1 MPVVMP
7 DRPSRL
13 MRSSSEFGT
22 SMAERAGAEF
32 SLAFEDN
39 PVPLLFKWS
48 DVASAN
54 RRGPYISK
62 ADADSIAE
70 QNGVRLNISSSGV
83 SRAALDIMIGDELD
97 RQRKQSI
104 IDRAPST
111 AGSWVVGKGAGFAA
125 GFADPIGLAANFV
138 PVVGQGTRIAQMAN
152 ASRMATR
159 LVGRAAV
166 GAVEGAVGAAMFEPL
181 MVAAKHGAGR
191 EHGMMDVATDI
202 AGGAAMGGVLHPA
215 VGGFA
220 DSYRALTG
228 KAQPWALPGTQ
239 PVSPD
244 VQAALDAG
252 RPAEALA
259 ASGSVYGRT
268 TRVKVG
274 GDYVPARWAVV
285 DADDAAVAMSKGEGQ
300 YRDRTRAASDAQI
313 QGIARSIDFDEL
325 HWAPGL
331 DKGAPTLTR
340 DGTIVGGNGR
350 MAAIRLAYDLPSG
363 QAYSIPMRERLQGEF
378 GINPDAVRGMKKP
391 ALVRVFERDVD
402 TRAAAVAS
410 NEGGT
415 LRMSALEQAKVDG
428 ERLGRVDLASADDGR
443 LDVPENRGAIRR
455 WVEQFP
461 DAERA
466 ALLDAHGSLSPEG
479 VMRLRNAALHNAFG
493 DSSTLARLVD
503 STDSGLGRVSSALI
517 KVAGKIADVRA
528 AVGRGELHDID
539 IATDVLQA
547 VERLANLR
555 ENGMPVDVYLRQEDL
570 LGSGLTPEATKILA
584 FLGENLN
591 SSQRMAD
598 GILGFYR
605 GVERAGDPS
614 QADLFGGG
622 GVPDRGSLLESSL
635 QAVRD
640 DRSTAE
646 AKLEAVS
653 PQTREAA
660 VSVAASQVM
669 SGKNVDVQ
677 PIVDADPAIGTATS
691 EDVLSMFADQDRP
704 EAHRT
709 VDMDASREVAA
720 NVAQA
725 PRAWDASHAKLEAD
739 AAVLEL
745 ERLAKNQDEA
755 WKYARAYHG
764 TPAIF
769 PADERGDLGGFRWDK
784 MGTGEGAQAFAFGHY
799 LAQDEMI
806 SRKQYRDRLV
816 QKARE
821 AASRNAE
828 IRILDVD
835 ALESYIERAE
845 IEPEFQEPIRQI
857 ARDMENGITRP
868 QAIWKAFK
876 DFNIGIEYQN
886 DIRAIVDNML
896 GSDSRYP
903 NVLLRIGEDM
913 DPAWDIG
920 GKVVHRSLS
929 GRGGFLAEA
938 AAQVSTSGY
947 ARAKKIFEGE
957 LSISRDRLALVSDIL
972 KKDLEE
978 NNQAGINHG
987 RKQVE
992 RFSSDV
998 AKWEGVI
1005 SALDEVTAPD
1015 PRHAGAQIIDE
1026 KTKVSDAPDDI
1037 KEKIERIAP
1046 GVMRDLDN
1054 RFSGNSTLLNVAR
1067 EIGHRLDPAYGMQS
1081 FVSADAVAS
1090 GRAKYTE
1097 LYPNDPTNVFDVYT
1111 KRRVDSED
1119 RAAVGY
1125 FVLLGQGISITDN
1138 VARAASDRTLRT
1150 DVVRATPK
1158 IPEVSP
1164 GSVYTVEIP
1173 DEVEAD
1179 FLRWDVPFDQQ
1190 PAKVREAFEAISPGF
1205 LDAYSEQ
1212 PREFNG
1218 EHAYRTLSSLLRD
1231 AGEDM
1236 ELFDPAVV
1244 DNAFE
1249 ELKKRRSEEYADGV
1263 MRSMM
1268 DGTFD
1273 QSMSDELVSIM
1284 LDMQGVHGQKFLDG
1298 NSRGLMVDS
1307 PKARFNYV
1315 IFNDSTAK
1323 LVSRYMRGD
1332 GPGQAM
1338 ATIERM
1344 ARDAFG
1350 DASAG
1355 LMEAGRVSVVAHV
1368 SDLPGGPH
1376 PADVRAMTA
1385 PDGRVYM
1392 VAENLGSD
1400 DVRGILLHEVGVH
1413 VGLPQMLGPDGMDS
1427 VLRDVDALL
1436 AGGDSIALAARK
1448 AVPADTPA
1456 HLVRE
1461 ETLAYLV
1468 QNHPDIGIVRR
1479 VIAAVRAWLYEKFP
1493 ALRSSMKLRSEDLV
1507 SLATSA
1513 IRRTAAME
1521 DVGAG
1526 GVRYSRGGASLD
1538 PKSELKPYDDAVE
1551 KAGKYAAAVRAA
1563 AQRWGDDVAMRA
1575 AVEQAAGG
1583 RLVNQE
1589 IEDLITTLKARH
1601 GEIVRGLR
1609 KVSIT
1614 AGAEDRATS
1623 LQDAAMAAAEMM
1635 AENEERAALV
1645 EKRNAALALQ
1655 AKTRGISYV
1664 LSQFPGREAEGMKAL
1679 LAGSQL
1685 IRAGARTSVA
1695 LEAQQFHGKWL
1706 GGLEGDLRKAGLWQ
1720 FFVEDAY
1727 QDDVAR
1733 ALWQHSLE
1741 EPDMAGIHP
1750 DAVRIADIVNR
1761 YQQDAKLTQNRYGAW
1776 IGNLRGW
1783 MYRQAHDMDKLRA
1796 AGLAKWSEYVDARL
1810 DWDRIQEQLGSK
1822 FDRGEFLRSA
1832 FHDLS
1837 NGDHFKPA
1845 SLFEIRP
1852 SVGPGNMAK
1861 KVSQSRTLHWKDA
1874 DAATAYLRE
1883 FGPANGSLAET
1894 VLNDFRG
1901 SARAAGL
1908 MKVLG
1913 PNYETNL
1920 QAILDHVGE
1929 TLKGTPAGDKW
1940 RSQASEVLDLL
1951 HHVDGSISIP
1961 HNWLGAKI
1969 GAGLRNWQ
1977 SMAKLGAAVV
1987 SQVSDIPVYAAAI
2000 SHRFDVSIFDGLR
2013 DAVSGMLQGRPA
2025 DERREILAD
2034 CGHFFE
2040 SVISQSAARFDP
2052 ADVPGKMAQHMERF
2066 FKWGGITWWAET
2078 LRSSAVLTMARRLGD
2093 YHGRSFDALPAATR
2107 DMLSLYR
2114 IDDARW
2120 GLLRMAATREVDGNV
2135 YLTPE
2140 GLRAIPDAALE
2151 DHIRTLGRE
2160 VSPTAVSNL
2169 RTDLSDAYRS
2179 LLLDQSQYAALEP
2192 DARTRAFLLRG
2203 TKPGTIG
2210 GEILRAFA
2218 QFKSFPVV
2226 YAQRVLG
2233 REVYGRGYDSVGAW
2247 AKSRDTKA
2255 YMAMFN
2261 MLWTLTASGYV
2272 AASVKDLL
2280 KLRTP
2285 RPLDDPR
2292 TWLAAFMQG
2301 GALGIYG
2308 DYLFGSSNRLGGGL
2322 IGSVAGPVPGMI
2334 SQGYD
2339 LYQTAR
2345 DASIEAAMGED
2356 PQPADVASSALNF
2369 TLQNTPYLN
2378 LHLVRPAL
2386 NAALIWSLQERLN
2399 PGYLQRSK
2407 RNLKRNQGSSYLID
2421 PQAVAW

>member
-1 MPVVMP
+1 M
-7 DRPSRL
+7 
-13 MRSSSEFGT
+13 
-22 SMAERAGAEF
+22 GAEF

-83 SRAALDIMIGDELD
+83 SRTALDIMIGDELD

-111 AGSWVVGKGAGFAA
+111 AGSWAVGKGAGFAA
-125 GFADPIGLAANFV
+125 GFADPISLAANFI

-152 ASRMATR
+152 ASRLATR
-159 LVGRAAV
+159 VVGRTAV

-181 MVAAKHGAGR
+181 MVAAKHGTGR
-191 EHGMMDVATDI
+191 EHTAADVAADI
-202 AGGAAMGGVLHPA
+202 AGGAAMAGVLHPF
-215 VGGFA
+215 VGGVA

-228 KAQPWALPGTQ
+228 KAQPWALPGTS
-239 PVSPD
+239 PVAPE

-252 RPAEALA
+252 RPTEPLA
-259 ASGSVYGRT
+259 ASGTVYGRQ

-274 GDYVPARWAVV
+274 SDYVPARWAVV
-285 DADDAAVAMSKGEGQ
+285 DADEVAPAMDKGEGQ

-313 QGIARSIDFDEL
+313 QGIARNIDFDEL
-325 HWAPGL
+325 HWSSGL

-350 MAAIRLAYDLPSG
+350 MAAIRQAYDLPSG
-363 QAYSIPMRERLQGEF
+363 QAYSIPLRERLQGEF

-391 ALVRVFERDVD
+391 ALVRVFEKDVD

-493 DSSTLARLVD
+493 DSPTLARLVD

-584 FLGENLN
+584 FLGENLD
-591 SSQRMAD
+591 SSRRMAE

-614 QADLFGGG
+614 QGDIFGGG
-622 GVPDRGSLLESSL
+622 GAPDRGALLESSL

-669 SGKNVDVQ
+669 SGKDVDVQ

-691 EDVLSMFADQDRP
+691 EDILSMFSGQDRP

-720 NVAQA
+720 NVARA
-725 PRAWDASHAKLEAD
+725 PKAWDASHAKLEAD

-755 WKYARAYHG
+755 WKYSRESRAG
-764 TPAIF
+764 RS
-769 PADERGDLGGFRWDK
+769 D
-784 MGTGEGAQAFAFGHY
+784 AQSLPDRIDIDGVSRPTKNSAGRP
-799 LAQDEMI
+799 LAQDEEGI
-806 SRKQYRDRLV
+806 RNFWKWFGDSKVVDEAGNPLIVYHGGKSEIDDFSRGPYRG
-816 QKARE
+816 
-821 AASRNAE
+821 
-828 IRILDVD
+828 ILG
-835 ALESYIERAE
+835 AGY
-845 IEPEFQEPIRQI
+845 F
-857 ARDMENGITRP
+857 
-868 QAIWKAFK
+868 
-876 DFNIGIEYQN
+876 
-886 DIRAIVDNML
+886 
-896 GSDSRYP
+896 SDSPRTAMQYAISGGSP
-903 NVLLRIGEDM
+903 QRGESLSDLLRSM
-913 DPAWDIG
+913 
-920 GKVVHRSLS
+920 
-929 GRGGFLAEA
+929 
-938 AAQVSTSGY
+938 
-947 ARAKKIFEGE
+947 KKQLPNRTPTVTKAH
-957 LSISRDRLALVSDIL
+957 LSIKNPIDITS
-972 KKDLEE
+972 
-978 NNQAGINHG
+978 NN
-987 RKQVE
+987 
-992 RFSSDV
+992 
-998 AKWEGVI
+998 
-1005 SALDEVTAPD
+1005 
-1015 PRHAGAQIIDE
+1015 
-1026 KTKVSDAPDDI
+1026 
-1037 KEKIERIAP
+1037 
-1046 GVMRDLDN
+1046 
-1054 RFSGNSTLLNVAR
+1054 
-1067 EIGHRLDPAYGMQS
+1067 
-1081 FVSADAVAS
+1081 
-1090 GRAKYTE
+1090 
-1097 LYPNDPTNVFDVYT
+1097 
-1111 KRRVDSED
+1111 
-1119 RAAVGY
+1119 
-1125 FVLLGQGISITDN
+1125 
-1138 VARAASDRTLRT
+1138 
-1150 DVVRATPK
+1150 
-1158 IPEVSP
+1158 
-1164 GSVYTVEIP
+1164 
-1173 DEVEAD
+1173 
-1179 FLRWDVPFDQQ
+1179 
-1190 PAKVREAFEAISPGF
+1190 
-1205 LDAYSEQ
+1205 AYSEIFDTFTPQ
-1212 PREFNG
+1212 EIDEITKNLWIGDELDRLYQEGDINEWRPFLESIKDNPEMFRGPTGLNDDLAVGNSPAFNFLATTGQLDEF
-1218 EHAYRTLSSLLRD
+1218 
-1231 AGEDM
+1231 M
-1236 ELFDPAVV
+1236 
-1244 DNAFE
+1244 
-1249 ELKKRRSEEYADGV
+1249 KRRGYDGFIFPDQETGANTYV
-1263 MRSMM
+1263 PLSPTQIKSATGNR
-1268 DGTFD
+1268 GTFD
-1273 QSMSDELVSIM
+1273 PSNQDIRFSR
-1284 LDMQGVHGQKFLDG
+1284 QLDG
-1298 NSRGLMVDS
+1298 IGTDPVEMV
-1307 PKARFNYV
+1307 
-1315 IFNDSTAK
+1315 
-1323 LVSRYMRGD
+1323 
-1332 GPGQAM
+1332 

-1355 LMEAGRVSVVAHV
+1355 LMEAGRVSVVAHQ

-1376 PADVRAMTA
+1376 PGKVRAMTA

-1392 VAENLGSD
+1392 VAENMGSK
-1400 DVRGILLHEVGVH
+1400 DVRGLLLHEVGVH
-1413 VGLPQMLGPDGMDS
+1413 VGLPQMLGPEGIDS

-1436 AGGDSIALAARK
+1436 ASGDAIALAARK
-1448 AVPADTPA
+1448 AVPCRIRVDDVDTPA

-1468 QNHPDIGIVRR
+1468 QNHPKIDVVRR
-1479 VIAAVRAWLYEKFP
+1479 LLAAVRAWLYEKFP
-1493 ALRSSMKLRSEDLV
+1493 ALRDSMRLRPADLV
-1507 SLATSA
+1507 SLATAA
-1513 IRRTAAME
+1513 IRRTGG
-1521 DVGAG
+1521 DVEAG
-1526 GVRYSRGGASLD
+1526 GVRYSRSGATID
-1538 PKSELKPYDDAVE
+1538 PKSELQPYEDAVE

-1575 AVEQAAGG
+1575 AVEQASGG
-1583 RLVNQE
+1583 VLVGRE
-1589 IEDLITTLKARH
+1589 IEDLISTLKARH

-1609 KVSIT
+1609 KVSAV

-1623 LQDAAMAAAEMM
+1623 MQDAAMAAAELI

-1679 LAGSQL
+1679 IAGSQL
-1685 IRAGARTSVA
+1685 LRAGARTSVA
-1695 LEAQQFHGKWL
+1695 LESQQFHGKWL

-1783 MYRQAHDMDKLRA
+1783 MYRQAHDMDKLRS
-1796 AGLAKWSEYVDARL
+1796 AGIAKWSDFVDARL
-1810 DWDRIQEQLGSK
+1810 DWDRITEQLGVEDPAK
-1822 FDRGEFLRSA
+1822 FDRAEFLRAA

-1874 DAATAYLRE
+1874 NSATAYLRE

-1913 PNYETNL
+1913 PNYEGNL

-1940 RSQASEVLDLL
+1940 SSQASEVMDLL
-1951 HHVDGSISIP
+1951 HHVDGSLSIP

-1969 GAGLRNWQ
+1969 GAGMRNWQ

-2013 DAVSGMLQGRPA
+2013 DAVSGMLQGRPD
-2025 DERREILAD
+2025 DERREILSD

-2052 ADVPGKMAQHMERF
+2052 ADVPGKMAKHMERF

-2093 YHGRSFDALPAATR
+2093 YHGRSFGALPAATR

-2114 IDDARW
+2114 IDEARW
-2120 GLLRMAATREVDGNV
+2120 GLLRMAATREVDGKV

-2140 GLRAIPDAALE
+2140 GLRAIPEAALA
-2151 DHIRTLGRE
+2151 DHLQAIGRE
-2160 VSPTAVSNL
+2160 ASPAAVSNL
-2169 RTDLSDAYRS
+2169 RADLTDAYRS

-2203 TKPGTIG
+2203 SRPGTVG
-2210 GEILRAFA
+2210 GEILLAFA

-2247 AKSRDTKA
+2247 VKSKDTKA

-2261 MLWTLTASGYV
+2261 LIWTMTAAGYV
-2272 AASVKDLL
+2272 SSSVKDLL
-2280 KLRTP
+2280 KIRTP

-2292 TWLAAFMQG
+2292 TWMAAFMQG

-2308 DYLFGSSNRLGGGL
+2308 DYLFGSSNRLGGGI
-2322 IGSVAGPVPGMI
+2322 IGSIAGPVPGSI
-2334 SQGYD
+2334 AQGYE
-2339 LYQTAR
+2339 LYQKAR
-2345 DASIEAAMGED
+2345 DFSIEAAMGED
-2356 PQPADVASSALNF
+2356 PQPADVAASALNL

-2378 LHLVRPAL
+2378 LHLLRPAL

>member
-1 MPVVMP
+1 VPVVMP

-22 SMAERAGAEF
+22 STAERAGAEF

-48 DVASAN
+48 NVASAN

-83 SRAALDIMIGDELD
+83 SRTALDIMIGDELD

-111 AGSWVVGKGAGFAA
+111 AGSWAVGKGAGFAA
-125 GFADPIGLAANFV
+125 GFADPIGLAANFI

-152 ASRMATR
+152 ASRLATR
-159 LVGRAAV
+159 VVGRTAV

-181 MVAAKHGAGR
+181 MLAAKHGAGR
-191 EHGMMDVATDI
+191 EHTAADVAADI
-202 AGGAAMGGVLHPA
+202 AGGAAMGGVLHPF
-215 VGGFA
+215 VGGVA

-228 KAQPWALPGTQ
+228 KSQPWALPGTQ
-239 PVSPD
+239 PVSPE

-252 RPAEALA
+252 RPAEPLA
-259 ASGSVYGRT
+259 ASGTVYGRQ

-274 GDYVPARWAVV
+274 SDYVPARWAVV
-285 DADDAAVAMSKGEGQ
+285 DADEVAPAMDKGEGQ

-313 QGIARSIDFDEL
+313 QGIARNIDFDEL
-325 HWAPGL
+325 HWSPGL

-350 MAAIRLAYDLPSG
+350 MAAIRQAYDLPSG
-363 QAYSIPMRERLQGEF
+363 QAYSIPLRERLQGEF

-391 ALVRVFERDVD
+391 ALVRVFEKDVD

-493 DSSTLARLVD
+493 DSPTLARLVD

-528 AVGRGELHDID
+528 AVGRGELHDVD

-584 FLGENLN
+584 FLGENLD
-591 SSQRMAD
+591 SSRRMAE

-614 QADLFGGG
+614 QGDIFGGG
-622 GVPDRGSLLESSL
+622 GAPDRGALLESSL

-669 SGKNVDVQ
+669 SGKDVDVQ

-691 EDVLSMFADQDRP
+691 DDILSMFSGQDRP

-720 NVAQA
+720 NVARA
-725 PRAWDASHAKLEAD
+725 PKAWDASHAKLEAD

-755 WKYARAYHG
+755 WKYSRAYHG

-769 PADERGDLGGFRWDK
+769 PADERGD
-784 MGTGEGAQAFAFGHY
+784 
-799 LAQDEMI
+799 
-806 SRKQYRDRLV
+806 
-816 QKARE
+816 
-821 AASRNAE
+821 
-828 IRILDVD
+828 
-835 ALESYIERAE
+835 
-845 IEPEFQEPIRQI
+845 
-857 ARDMENGITRP
+857 
-868 QAIWKAFK
+868 
-876 DFNIGIEYQN
+876 
-886 DIRAIVDNML
+886 
-896 GSDSRYP
+896 
-903 NVLLRIGEDM
+903 
-913 DPAWDIG
+913 
-920 GKVVHRSLS
+920 
-929 GRGGFLAEA
+929 
-938 AAQVSTSGY
+938 
-947 ARAKKIFEGE
+947 
-957 LSISRDRLALVSDIL
+957 
-972 KKDLEE
+972 
-978 NNQAGINHG
+978 
-987 RKQVE
+987 
-992 RFSSDV
+992 
-998 AKWEGVI
+998 
-1005 SALDEVTAPD
+1005 
-1015 PRHAGAQIIDE
+1015 
-1026 KTKVSDAPDDI
+1026 
-1037 KEKIERIAP
+1037 
-1046 GVMRDLDN
+1046 
-1054 RFSGNSTLLNVAR
+1054 
-1067 EIGHRLDPAYGMQS
+1067 
-1081 FVSADAVAS
+1081 
-1090 GRAKYTE
+1090 
-1097 LYPNDPTNVFDVYT
+1097 
-1111 KRRVDSED
+1111 
-1119 RAAVGY
+1119 
-1125 FVLLGQGISITDN
+1125 
-1138 VARAASDRTLRT
+1138 
-1150 DVVRATPK
+1150 
-1158 IPEVSP
+1158 
-1164 GSVYTVEIP
+1164 
-1173 DEVEAD
+1173 
-1179 FLRWDVPFDQQ
+1179 
-1190 PAKVREAFEAISPGF
+1190 
-1205 LDAYSEQ
+1205 
-1212 PREFNG
+1212 
-1218 EHAYRTLSSLLRD
+1218 
-1231 AGEDM
+1231 
-1236 ELFDPAVV
+1236 
-1244 DNAFE
+1244 
-1249 ELKKRRSEEYADGV
+1249 
-1263 MRSMM
+1263 
-1268 DGTFD
+1268 
-1273 QSMSDELVSIM
+1273 
-1284 LDMQGVHGQKFLDG
+1284 
-1298 NSRGLMVDS
+1298 
-1307 PKARFNYV
+1307 
-1315 IFNDSTAK
+1315 
-1323 LVSRYMRGD
+1323 
-1332 GPGQAM
+1332 GPGQAV

-1392 VAENLGSD
+1392 VAENLGSE
-1400 DVRGILLHEVGVH
+1400 DVRGLLLHEVGAH
-1413 VGLPQMLGPDGMDS
+1413 VGLPQMLGPEGMDS

-1436 AGGDSIALAARK
+1436 ASGDAIALAARK
-1448 AVPADTPA
+1448 AVPLDTPA

-1468 QNHPDIGIVRR
+1468 QNHPKIDVVRR
-1479 VIAAVRAWLYEKFP
+1479 LLAAVRAWLYEKFP
-1493 ALRSSMKLRSEDLV
+1493 ALRDSMRLRPADLV
-1507 SLATSA
+1507 SLATAA
-1513 IRRTAAME
+1513 IRRTSG
-1521 DVGAG
+1521 DVEAG
-1526 GVRYSRGGASLD
+1526 SVRYSRGGATID
-1538 PKSELKPYDDAVE
+1538 PKSELQPYEDAVE

-1575 AVEQAAGG
+1575 AVEQASGG
-1583 RLVNQE
+1583 VLVGRE
-1589 IEDLITTLKARH
+1589 IEDLISTLKARH

-1609 KVSIT
+1609 KVSAV

-1623 LQDAAMAAAEMM
+1623 MQDAAMAAAELI

-1679 LAGSQL
+1679 IAGSQL
-1685 IRAGARTSVA
+1685 LRAGARTSVA
-1695 LEAQQFHGKWL
+1695 LESQQLHGKWL

-1783 MYRQAHDMDKLRA
+1783 MYRQAHDMDKLRS
-1796 AGLAKWSEYVDARL
+1796 AGIAKWSDFVDARL
-1810 DWDRIQEQLGSK
+1810 DWDRITEQLGVEDPAK
-1822 FDRGEFLRSA
+1822 FDRAEFLRAA

-1874 DAATAYLRE
+1874 NSATAYLRE

-1913 PNYETNL
+1913 PNYEGNL

-1940 RSQASEVLDLL
+1940 RSQASEVMDLL

-1969 GAGLRNWQ
+1969 GAGMRNWQ
-1977 SMAKLGAAVV
+1977 SMSKLGAAVV

-2052 ADVPGKMAQHMERF
+2052 ADVPGKMARHMERF

-2093 YHGRSFDALPAATR
+2093 YHGRAFGALPAATR

-2114 IDDARW
+2114 IDEARW
-2120 GLLRMAATREVDGNV
+2120 GLLRMAATREVDGKV

-2140 GLRAIPDAALE
+2140 GLRAIPEAALA
-2151 DHIRTLGRE
+2151 DHLQAIGRDA
-2160 VSPTAVSNL
+2160 SPAAVSNL
-2169 RTDLSDAYRS
+2169 RADLTDAYRS

-2203 TKPGTIG
+2203 SRPGTIG

-2247 AKSRDTKA
+2247 VKSRDSKA

-2261 MLWTLTASGYV
+2261 LIWTLTAAGYV
-2272 AASVKDLL
+2272 SASVKDLL
-2280 KLRTP
+2280 KMRTP
-2285 RPLDDPR
+2285 RPLDDSR
-2292 TWLAAFMQG
+2292 TWMAAFMQG

-2308 DYLFGSSNRLGGGL
+2308 DYLFGSSNRLGGG
-2322 IGSVAGPVPGMI
+2322 IMGSIAGPVPGSI
-2334 SQGYD
+2334 SQGYE
-2339 LYQTAR
+2339 LYQKAR
-2345 DASIEAAMGED
+2345 DVSIEAAMGED
-2356 PQPADVASSALNF
+2356 PQPADVAASALNF

-2378 LHLVRPAL
+2378 LHLLRPAL

>member
-13 MRSSSEFGT
+13 LRSSSEFGIST
-22 SMAERAGAEF
+22 AERAGAEF

-39 PVPLLFKWS
+39 PVPLIFKWS

-54 RRGPYISK
+54 RRGPYMSK
-62 ADADSIAE
+62 VDADAVAE

-83 SRAALDIMIGDELD
+83 SRAALDIMIGDELE
-97 RQRKQSI
+97 RQRKQSV

-125 GFADPIGLAANFV
+125 GFADPVGLAANFV

-152 ASRMATR
+152 AARVTTR
-159 LVGRAAV
+159 LAGRVAV
-166 GAVEGAVGAAMFEPL
+166 GAVDGAVGQAMMEPL
-181 MVAAKHGAGR
+181 MMAAKHGAGR
-191 EHGMMDVATDI
+191 EHTMADVATDVL
-202 AGGAAMGGVLHPA
+202 GGAAMGAVLHPF
-215 VGGFA
+215 VGGVA

-228 KAQPWALPGTQ
+228 KAQPWALPGTH

-244 VQAALDAG
+244 VQAAIDAG
-252 RPAEALA
+252 RSAEPLA
-259 ASGSVYGRT
+259 AAGTVYGRE

-274 GDYVPARWAVV
+274 SDYVPARWAVV
-285 DADDAAVAMSKGEGQ
+285 DADEAGVAMSKGEGQ

-313 QGIARSIDFDEL
+313 QGIARNIDFDEL
-325 HWAPGL
+325 HWSPGL

-350 MAAIRLAYDLPSG
+350 MAAIRQAYDLPSG
-363 QAYSIPMRERLQGEF
+363 QAYSIPLRERLQGEF

-428 ERLGRVDLASADDGR
+428 ERLGRVDLASSDDGR
-443 LDVPENRGAIRR
+443 LDIPENRGAVRR

-461 DAERA
+461 DSERA
-466 ALLDAHGSLSPEG
+466 ALMDARGSLSSEG

-493 DSSTLARLVD
+493 DSPTLARLVD

-555 ENGMPVDVYLRQEDL
+555 ENGMPVDVYLRQEDI

-584 FLGENLN
+584 FLGENLD
-591 SSQRMAD
+591 SSRRMAE
-598 GILGFYR
+598 GILEFYR

-614 QADLFGGG
+614 QGDIFGGG
-622 GVPDRGSLLESSL
+622 GVPERGALLDASLH
-635 QAVRD
+635 AVRD

-646 AKLEAVS
+646 AKIEAVS

-660 VSVAASQVM
+660 VSVAASQVT
-669 SGKNVDVQ
+669 SGRDVDVQ
-677 PIVDADPAIGTATS
+677 AIVDADPAIGTATS
-691 EDVLSMFADQDRP
+691 EDILSMFAGQEKP
-704 EAHRT
+704 ESHRT
-709 VDMDASREVAA
+709 VDMDASREVAE
-720 NVAQA
+720 NVARA
-725 PRAWDASHAKLEAD
+725 PKAWDSAHARVEAD
-739 AAVLEL
+739 AAVANL
-745 ERLAKNQDEA
+745 ERMAKDVNEA
-755 WKYARAYHG
+755 WKYSRAKR
-764 TPAIF
+764 A
-769 PADERGDLGGFRWDK
+769 EGFVLPDRIDID
-784 MGTGEGAQAFAFGHY
+784 GVSRPTRNSAGRP
-799 LAQDEMI
+799 LAQDEEGIRNFWGWFGDSKVVDADGKPLSIGGIYVNSETPILPDAINGKRYSQFYDIAYKEGLKHKSSGIPLSMNVPDHAEFLPPDLMDYHI
-806 SRKQYRDRLV
+806 NQGVDRYTWDALRSGYRDGHNGNPRGYTSAKAV
-816 QKARE
+816 VAKRIGDIPESGVSMNFREQKAE
-821 AASRNAE
+821 PGLSVLGVYEKGEYVPQNNSTFELFNNGPKRNV
-828 IRILDVD
+828 IGYK
-835 ALESYIERAE
+835 S
-845 IEPEFQEPIRQI
+845 
-857 ARDMENGITRP
+857 ENWI
-868 QAIWKAFK
+868 
-876 DFNIGIEYQN
+876 
-886 DIRAIVDNML
+886 
-896 GSDSRYP
+896 GSDGE
-903 NVLLRIGEDM
+903 NILLRPI
-913 DPAWDIG
+913 DIG
-920 GKVVHRSLS
+920 AEGSKIKSAT
-929 GRGGFLAEA
+929 GNRGTF
-938 AAQVSTSGY
+938 
-947 ARAKKIFEGE
+947 
-957 LSISRDRLALVSDIL
+957 
-972 KKDLEE
+972 
-978 NNQAGINHG
+978 
-987 RKQVE
+987 
-992 RFSSDV
+992 
-998 AKWEGVI
+998 
-1005 SALDEVTAPD
+1005 
-1015 PRHAGAQIIDE
+1015 
-1026 KTKVSDAPDDI
+1026 
-1037 KEKIERIAP
+1037 
-1046 GVMRDLDN
+1046 
-1054 RFSGNSTLLNVAR
+1054 
-1067 EIGHRLDPAYGMQS
+1067 
-1081 FVSADAVAS
+1081 
-1090 GRAKYTE
+1090 
-1097 LYPNDPTNVFDVYT
+1097 DPTNPDIRFS
-1111 KRRVDSED
+1111 R
-1119 RAAVGY
+1119 
-1125 FVLLGQGISITDN
+1125 
-1138 VARAASDRTLRT
+1138 SDDL
-1150 DVVRATPK
+1150 A
-1158 IPEVSP
+1158 
-1164 GSVYTVEIP
+1164 
-1173 DEVEAD
+1173 
-1179 FLRWDVPFDQQ
+1179 
-1190 PAKVREAFEAISPGF
+1190 
-1205 LDAYSEQ
+1205 
-1212 PREFNG
+1212 
-1218 EHAYRTLSSLLRD
+1218 
-1231 AGEDM
+1231 
-1236 ELFDPAVV
+1236 
-1244 DNAFE
+1244 
-1249 ELKKRRSEEYADGV
+1249 
-1263 MRSMM
+1263 
-1268 DGTFD
+1268 
-1273 QSMSDELVSIM
+1273 
-1284 LDMQGVHGQKFLDG
+1284 
-1298 NSRGLMVDS
+1298 
-1307 PKARFNYV
+1307 
-1315 IFNDSTAK
+1315 
-1323 LVSRYMRGD
+1323 
-1332 GPGQAM
+1332 AM
-1338 ATIERM
+1338 APVERIEAM
-1344 ARDAFG
+1344 ARDSFG
-1350 DASAG
+1350 DASSG
-1355 LMEAGRVSVVAHV
+1355 LMEAGRVAVVAHV

-1376 PADVRAMTA
+1376 HPLTGAITA
-1385 PDGRVYM
+1385 PDGRVYL

-1400 DVRGILLHEVGVH
+1400 DVRGIMLHEVGVH
-1413 VGLPQMLGPDGMDS
+1413 VGMEKMLGPQGFEQ
-1427 VLRDVDALL
+1427 VLRDVDDLIKS
-1436 AGGDSIALAARK
+1436 GNDIALAARK
-1448 AVPADTPA
+1448 DVPSDTKP
-1456 HLVRE
+1456 HLLRE

-1468 QNHPDIGIVRR
+1468 QNHPKLGVVRR
-1479 VIAAVRAWLYEKFP
+1479 VMAAVRAWVYKNFP
-1493 ALRSSMKLRSEDLV
+1493 SLRDSMKLRTEDLV
-1507 SLATSA
+1507 SLAV
-1513 IRRTAAME
+1513 AALR
-1521 DVGAG
+1521 GAG
-1526 GVRYSRGGASLD
+1526 DAVGNGSTRYARGGALLD
-1538 PKSELKPYDDAVE
+1538 PKAELRPYDDAVE

-1563 AQRWGDDVAMRA
+1563 AGRWGDDAAMRA
-1575 AVEQAAGG
+1575 AVEEASGG
-1583 RLVNQE
+1583 RLVGQE

-1609 KVSIT
+1609 KVSNV
-1614 AGAEDRATS
+1614 AGAEERATS
-1623 LQDAAMAAAEMM
+1623 LQDAAMAAAEQM

-1679 LAGSQL
+1679 VAGSQL
-1685 IRAGARTSVA
+1685 LRAGARTSVA
-1695 LEAQQFHGKWL
+1695 LESQQLHGKWL

-1727 QDDVAR
+1727 QNDVAR

-1741 EPDMAGIHP
+1741 EPDMSGIHP
-1750 DAVRIADIVNR
+1750 DAIRIADIVNR
-1761 YQQDAKLTQNRYGAW
+1761 YQQDAKLTQNRFGAW

-1783 MYRQAHDMDKLRA
+1783 MYRQAHDMDKLRS
-1796 AGLAKWSEYVDARL
+1796 AGIAKWSEFVDARL
-1810 DWDRIQEQLGSK
+1810 DWDRITEQLGVEDPVK
-1822 FDRGEFLRSA
+1822 FDRGEFLRAA

-1874 DAATAYLRE
+1874 DAATSYLRE
-1883 FGPANGSLAET
+1883 FGPANGSIAET
-1894 VLNDFRG
+1894 VMNDFRG
-1901 SARAAGL
+1901 AARAAGL

-1913 PNYETNL
+1913 PNYEANL
-1920 QAILDHVGE
+1920 QAMLDHIGE

-2093 YHGRSFDALPAATR
+2093 YHGRAFDALPAATR

-2114 IDDARW
+2114 IDEARW
-2120 GLLRMAATREVDGNV
+2120 GLLRMAATREVDGKV

-2140 GLRAIPDAALE
+2140 GLRSIPDAALE
-2151 DHIRTLGRE
+2151 DHIRTIGRE

-2169 RTDLSDAYRS
+2169 RADLTDSYRS

-2247 AKSRDTKA
+2247 VKSKDTKA

-2261 MLWTLTASGYV
+2261 MIWTLTASGYV
-2272 AASVKDLL
+2272 SASVKDLL
-2280 KLRTP
+2280 KMRTP

-2308 DYLFGSSNRLGGGL
+2308 DYLFGSSSRLGGG
-2322 IGSVAGPVPGMI
+2322 IMGSIAGPVPGAI
-2334 SQGYD
+2334 TQGYD
-2339 LYQTAR
+2339 LYQRAR
-2345 DASIEAAMGED
+2345 DVSIEAAMGED
-2356 PQPADVASSALNF
+2356 VQPSDAAAQALNF

-2378 LHLVRPAL
+2378 LHLLRPAL